1 MTDIVYVA
9 VFSRQEYHYDEEG
22 RSYLPKPYTVFGVY
36 ESMNDALDEVCRHFY
51 GDKQDSYTE
60 LDSCCTLNNG
70 EVIGYNYTF
79 KYEDKKYGGY
89 AIYDLEISKEYVTK
103 NKKLCNT

>member
-9 VFSRQEYHYDEEG
+9 VFSRQEYNYDEEE
-22 RSYLPKPYTVFGVY
+22 RSYLPKPYTVLGVY
-36 ESMNDALDEVCRHFY
+36 ESMNDALDEVCRYFY

-60 LDSCCTLNNG
+60 LDSGCTYNNG

-79 KYEDKKYGGY
+79 RYEDKEYGGGM
-89 AIYDLEISKEYVTK
+89 LSMTWR
-103 NKKLCNT
+103 